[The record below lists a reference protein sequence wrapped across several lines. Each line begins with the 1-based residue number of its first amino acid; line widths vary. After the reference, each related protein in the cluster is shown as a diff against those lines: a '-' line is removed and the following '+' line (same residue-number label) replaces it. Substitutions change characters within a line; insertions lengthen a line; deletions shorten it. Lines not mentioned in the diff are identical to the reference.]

1 MKLNTLFIIIVILGL
16 FFGIVF
22 MLMPGGAEEFY
33 GADYTEAGKVDL
45 QLLGASFLGFA
56 VLLFLATKSKDAV
69 ARKAIV
75 LGLFVSFVIALV
87 ISLKAQLAGVFNV
100 WGWSKVAIFG
110 IVSIFL
116 LIFLIKGVE

>member
-22 MLMPGGAEEFY
+22 VLMPGGAEEFY
-33 GADYTEAGKVDL
+33 GGDVTEAGKVDL

-56 VLLFLATKSKDAV
+56 VLLFLATKSKEAA

-75 LGLFVSFVIALV
+75 LGLLVSFVIALV

-100 WGWSKVAIFG
+100 WGWSKVAIF
-110 IVSIFL
+110 SIISLCL
-116 LIFLIKGVE
+116 LFFVIKGVE